1 MVRNNR
7 ENYLFQTLMPGDY
20 IVVPAISKTGDTGLF
35 CLEIH
40 FDDKI
45 LSEGNNN
52 AGSMK
57 FKNSVIER
65 LNNPNLLCKYIDLFI
80 YIINYFIGE
89 TISKSKDL
97 NSPDNNEL
105 KRDLILFQF
114 KDILSNEVSNEVIIE
129 EEDNKL
135 NKSIKAESE
144 EFMSRQ
150 ATKSNKDDSGSIKK
164 NK

>member
-20 IVVPAISKTGDTGLF
+20 IVVPAIAKKGDTGLF